1 MKRIKSTFSIKNLE
15 NLSGIKAHTLRIW
28 EKRYNL
34 LEPERTDT
42 NIRRYSLESLKRIL
56 NVTLLYNHGFK
67 ISKIASLNED
77 EIPELVRS
85 IALKSNSEQVAINA
99 FKLAMIN
106 FDYDLFDT
114 NYNEI
119 LQHHDFK
126 FVFLNVFMPL
136 MRELGILWQTGAISP
151 AHEHFITNLVKQKI
165 HIQTEILQKNKL
177 QRSDKPIFV
186 IFLPE
191 NEIHELGVLYLNYLI
206 LSNGLSNLNTKHQ
219 VHEFHLNY
227 LILSNGFRTIFLGQS
242 LQTSSLETLYSYNS
256 KFYFVSYLTVEPN
269 KEEIMPF
276 LKNFHSTLLENRD
289 SRLLIFGPQQ
299 IEIDTD
305 NLPPQIE
312 LFRSVESFIAKYL
325 EEVVFV

>member
-1 MKRIKSTFSIKNLE
+1 MKRIKSNFSIRNLE

-42 NIRRYSLESLKRIL
+42 NIRRYSLDSLKRLL

-67 ISKIASLNED
+67 ISKIASLNEE

-99 FKLAMIN
+99 FKLSMIN

-119 LQHHDFK
+119 LQHHDFHY
-126 FVFLNVFMPL
+126 VFLNVFMPL

-151 AHEHFITNLVKQKI
+151 SHEHFITNLIKQKI
-165 HIQTEILQKNKL
+165 HLQTELL
-177 QRSDKPIFV
+177 QRKKPKRGEHPLFV

-206 LSNGLSNLNTKHQ
+206 LNS
-219 VHEFHLNY
+219 
-227 LILSNGFRTIFLGQS
+227 GFRTIFLGQS
-242 LQTSSLETLYSYNS
+242 LQTTSLETLYSYNT
-256 KFYFVSYLTVEPN
+256 KFYFVTYLTVEPN
-269 KEEIMPF
+269 KDEIMPF
-276 LKNFHSTLLENRD
+276 ISQFHENLLKDRD
-289 SRLLIFGPQQ
+289 SKLLIFGPQQ
-299 IEIDTD
+299 IEINTD
-305 NLPPQIE
+305 KLPGQVE

-325 EEVVFV
+325 EEKVFV

>member
-42 NIRRYSLESLKRIL
+42 NIRRYSLDSLKRLL

-67 ISKIASLNED
+67 ISKIASLNEE

-99 FKLAMIN
+99 FKLSMIN

-119 LQHHDFK
+119 LQHHNFQY
-126 FVFLNVFMPL
+126 VFLNVFMPL

-151 AHEHFITNLVKQKI
+151 SHEHFITNLIKQKI
-165 HIQTEILQKNKL
+165 HLQTETL
-177 QRSDKPIFV
+177 QRKKPLRMDHPIFV

-206 LSNGLSNLNTKHQ
+206 LNSG
-219 VHEFHLNY
+219 Y
-227 LILSNGFRTIFLGQS
+227 RTIFLGQS

-276 LKNFHSTLLENRD
+276 LTNFHQNLLEDRG
-289 SRLLIFGPQQ
+289 SKLLLFGPQQ

-305 NLPPQIE
+305 KMPGQIE

-325 EEVVFV
+325 EETVFV

>member
-1 MKRIKSTFSIKNLE
+1 MIKSTFSIKNLE

-34 LEPERTDT
+34 LQPERTDT
-42 NIRRYSLESLKRIL
+42 NIRRYSLESLKRLL

-77 EIPELVRS
+77 EIPELIRS

-106 FDYDLFDT
+106 FDYELFDT

-119 LQHHDFK
+119 LQHNDFQYL
-126 FVFLNVFMPL
+126 FLNVFMPL

-151 AHEHFITNLVKQKI
+151 SHEHFITNLIKQKL
-165 HIQTEILQKNKL
+165 HLHTEKL
-177 QRSDKPIFV
+177 QRNNNFDKTQPIFV

-191 NEIHELGVLYLNYLI
+191 NEIHELGVLYLNLLVI
-206 LSNGLSNLNTKHQ
+206 NS
-219 VHEFHLNY
+219 
-227 LILSNGFRTIFLGQS
+227 GFRTIFLGQS

-256 KFYFVSYLTVEPN
+256 KFYFMTYLTVEPN
-269 KEEIMPF
+269 KEEIMPYLNNF
-276 LKNFHSTLLENRD
+276 YNNLLKGRD

-299 IEIDTD
+299 IEIDTESI
-305 NLPPQIE
+305 PTQIE
-312 LFRSVESFIAKYL
+312 LYRSVEAFVSKYF
-325 EEVVFV
+325 EDAIFA

>member
-42 NIRRYSLESLKRIL
+42 NIRRYSLDSLKRLL

-67 ISKIASLNED
+67 ISKIASLNEE

-99 FKLAMIN
+99 FKLSMIN

-119 LQHHDFK
+119 LQHHDFQY
-126 FVFLNVFMPL
+126 VFLNVFMPL

-151 AHEHFITNLVKQKI
+151 SHEHFITNLIKQKI
-165 HIQTEILQKNKL
+165 HLQTELL
-177 QRSDKPIFV
+177 QRKKPKRGEHPLFV

-206 LSNGLSNLNTKHQ
+206 LNS
-219 VHEFHLNY
+219 
-227 LILSNGFRTIFLGQS
+227 GFRTIFLGQS
-242 LQTSSLETLYSYNS
+242 LQTTSLETLYSYNT
-256 KFYFVSYLTVEPN
+256 KFYFVTYLTVEPN
-269 KEEIMPF
+269 KDEIMPF
-276 LKNFHSTLLENRD
+276 ISQFHENLLKDRD
-289 SRLLIFGPQQ
+289 SKLLIFGPQQ
-299 IEIDTD
+299 IEIDID
-305 NLPPQIE
+305 KLPGQVE

-325 EEVVFV
+325 EEKVFV